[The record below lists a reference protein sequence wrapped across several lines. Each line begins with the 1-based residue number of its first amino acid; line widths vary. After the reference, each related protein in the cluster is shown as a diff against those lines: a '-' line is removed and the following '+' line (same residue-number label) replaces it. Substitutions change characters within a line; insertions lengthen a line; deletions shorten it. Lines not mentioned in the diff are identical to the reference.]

1 MILLEG
7 NIGAGKS
14 TVGHVLRTSGL
25 FEFIEEPVD
34 RWQSGFASNLLGMFY
49 NDMER
54 WSFTFQ
60 ILAFITR
67 AKTWQEIL
75 AQTDHSRVVLER
87 SIFTDRYVFATNLH
101 EMGIMS
107 EIEWQVYCGLWDF
120 LQSNYCVEP
129 NAIVYLRTPA
139 EECMERIK
147 IRDRSEEV
155 GIELDYLKHL
165 EALHDG
171 WLLDNPRAV
180 VLDGNERWTA
190 EAVLEVTRPLCK
202 WDGV

>member
-1 MILLEG
+1 VEG

-14 TVGHVLRTSGL
+14 TVGEVLKTSGL
-25 FEFIEEPVD
+25 FDFIEEPVD
-34 RWQSGFASNLLGMFY
+34 RWQTGFASNLLGMFY

-101 EMGIMS
+101 NLGAMS
-107 EIEWQVYCGLWDF
+107 ETEWQVYCGLWDF

-139 EECMERIK
+139 EECIERIK
-147 IRDRSEEV
+147 ARDRSEEI
-155 GIELDYLKHL
+155 GIKLDYLEKL

-180 VLDGNERWTA
+180 VLDGNKRWTA
-190 EAVLEVTRPLCK
+190 QEVLEVTRPLCK
-202 WDGV
+202 WNEA